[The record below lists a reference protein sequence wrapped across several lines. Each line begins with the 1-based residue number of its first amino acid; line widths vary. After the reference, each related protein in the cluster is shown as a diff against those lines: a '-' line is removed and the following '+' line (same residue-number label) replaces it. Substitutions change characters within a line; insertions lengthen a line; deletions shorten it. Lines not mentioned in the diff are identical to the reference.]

1 MCTSRA
7 VSPVRHQRGLTFVEL
22 IMFILIVSV
31 GVAGILS
38 VMNVTTAASADPMV
52 RKQAIAVA
60 ESLLEEIMLQPFT
73 FCDPDDP
80 NTENA
85 LAAAGCNAAEAMGPE
100 AGETRLGLNTP
111 FDNVND
117 YNGFAMNGITDVFGA
132 SIPALATYNAV
143 VTITPQGIGT
153 VPANQ
158 SLRIDVR
165 VTGLGNTDVTL
176 TGYRLGYA
184 PQNP

>member
-1 MCTSRA
+1 MCTSKAIVHARRQ
-7 VSPVRHQRGLTFVEL
+7 SGLTFIEL

-31 GVAGILS
+31 GIAGILS
-38 VMNVTTAASADPMV
+38 VMNVTTGASADPMV

-73 FCDPDDP
+73 FCDPNDP

-85 LAAAGCNAAEAMGPE
+85 TAEADCNVPEAMGPE
-100 AGETRLGLNTP
+100 AGETRLGLNSP

-132 SIPALATYNAV
+132 SIPALAAYNAA
-143 VTITPQGIGT
+143 VTIVQQGIGG
-153 VPANQ
+153 VPADQ

-165 VTGLGNTDVTL
+165 VTGPGNTDVTL
-176 TGYRLGYA
+176 TAYRLRYA
-184 PQNP
+184 PQHP